1 MVSARPQF
9 EAACQLQSFA
19 GLAQWQCRELVPL
32 RRVFDS
38 LDQLHLY
45 EGSAVNRCALAT
57 VRARQRS
64 LSLTRFSMA
73 GLAEWLRHRI
83 VAPVTRVRFSHLAPI
98 YVRAPQPSCCA
109 LANCSRWF

>member
-1 MVSARPQF
+1 K
-9 EAACQLQSFA
+9 FA

-45 EGSAVNRCALAT
+45 EGSAVNRFALAT

-64 LSLTRFSMA
+64 LSLTHFLMA
-73 GLAEWLRHRI
+73 GLAEWLWHRI
-83 VAPVTRVRFSHLAPI
+83 VAPVPRVPFSHLAPI
-98 YVRAPQPSCCA
+98 YVRPPQPSCCA
-109 LANCSRWF
+109 LANCSR

>member
-1 MVSARPQF
+1 MVSARPPF

-45 EGSAVNRCALAT
+45 EGSAVNRFALAT

-64 LSLTRFSMA
+64 LSLTRFLMA
-73 GLAEWLRHRI
+73 GLGGWLWHPL
-83 VAPVTRVRFSHLAPI
+83 VGPVTGGRFFPLAPQWR
-98 YVRAPQPSCCA
+98 VFQGD
-109 LANCSRWF
+109 